1 MAFCMHQHD
10 ESTVGMW
17 QNQLART
24 TCFED
29 FTCAEEEARQHLL
42 VLLHIDVLHSQ
53 PTLSFASCDHDLTQ
67 DATGLS
73 CGTCAGLHSSQV
85 ASVVIEP

>member
-1 MAFCMHQHD
+1 MHQHD
-10 ESTVGMW
+10 GSTVGMW

-73 CGTCAGLHSSQV
+73 CGTCAGLRSSQV
-85 ASVVIEP
+85 ASFVIEP